1 MLVITPNLCFDVTVE
16 LPELVPGSVARA
28 TRTVTSAGGKGV
40 NVVRAASAQTDTD
53 QVRLI
58 GFLAETDGPRLAG
71 FLADEGA
78 AFHPVPVGGVVRV
91 ATIIIEDS
99 RRVSVINGR
108 GPDITDQAWMEML
121 ALIDEVTGPGELIV
135 CSGSLPPGV
144 PEDGYAQIVHWGHRK
159 GSQVVVDAAPVPLSA
174 SLAAEPDL
182 VSPNLSEAE
191 AMLFGRTSE
200 LVHEEGDDVPA
211 RAVTAAR
218 ALYATGARR
227 AVVTAGAAGAALC
240 TADGTWWLTAAPVD
254 VVNPIGA
261 GDAFIGGVSVAL
273 TRGASDL
280 EAVRS
285 GIASGSA
292 SCEQEVAGVVDPAR
306 VAQLRGLITFEALA
320 ADGGTPVRAAMP
332 SRAQVGAP

>member
-144 PEDGYAQIVHWGHRK
+144 PEDGYAQIVHLGHRK

-174 SLAAEPDL
+174 CWRPSRTWCRPTCPRPRPCCSDER
-182 VSPNLSEAE
+182 VSWSMRRATTFP
-191 AMLFGRTSE
+191 T
-200 LVHEEGDDVPA
+200 
-211 RAVTAAR
+211 RAVIAAR

-240 TADGTWWLTAAPVD
+240 TADGTWWLTAAPV
-254 VVNPIGA
+254 
-261 GDAFIGGVSVAL
+261 
-273 TRGASDL
+273 TW
-280 EAVRS
+280 
-285 GIASGSA
+285 
-292 SCEQEVAGVVDPAR
+292 
-306 VAQLRGLITFEALA
+306 
-320 ADGGTPVRAAMP
+320 
-332 SRAQVGAP
+332 